1 MPSVLGIARQQTRI
15 FLRKTRED
23 LEMLAINMDDVIN
36 VLNSCKPYL
45 IALGI
50 ALAIA
55 IIVTVACM
63 KLKKPV
69 KKLVRKEAWIAFLMA
84 AVVIINLIC
93 FIPMSSMI
101 SLAMGNGTITEET
114 SNEATALCE
123 DIADEG
129 IVLLKNEDN
138 ILPLTNT
145 QNINVFGWAS
155 TNPCYGGTGSG
166 ALSDAYET
174 TTLLGGL
181 EDAGYK
187 INTELTDFYKA
198 YREDRPEVGMWAQD
212 WTLPEPTAD
221 SYSDELINNA
231 KEFSDTAMVVITRVG
246 GEGAD
251 LPTDVSKVTYTD
263 NSENY
268 KDFEI
273 IEYHGIAVDEA
284 GEHYLQLSQTEKD
297 MLDLVCA
304 NFDNVV
310 VVYNGANTMELGF
323 LNDYKQIKG
332 AIWCPGTGQ
341 SGFESLGAVVAGTVN
356 PSGKTSD
363 TFVYDLTATPTYNN
377 FGNFLYDNMDEFAAT
392 SKNFGTG
399 EEEATIPSFVNYV
412 EGIYVGY
419 RFYETAAVEGLID
432 YDKTVQ
438 FPFGYGL
445 SYTDFEQKM
454 GDVTVADG
462 KVSFDVTVTNNGT
475 AAGKDV
481 VEVYYNPPYT
491 NGGIEKASANLI
503 DFAKTD
509 VLQPGE
515 SQTINVSFS
524 EEDMASYDTYG
535 NGCYVLEAGDYE
547 ISINSDSHNA
557 IASQTVSVADTVVYD
572 ENNARSTDDAA
583 ATNQFAYAEGD
594 VTYLSRADGFA
605 NYATATA
612 APSNFT
618 LADDEKAEFLNNS
631 NYDPNN
637 YNNDS
642 DEMPTTGAKNGM
654 TLADMRGLSYDDE
667 KWDTLLDQL
676 TVSDMDTM
684 IALGGYQTSAASSV
698 GKVMTVDC
706 DGPASINNNFT
717 GTGSIGFPSAVMIA
731 NTWNKDLALSFG
743 ESIGKMADEMEVS
756 GWYAP
761 AMNTHRNAFAGRNFE
776 YYSEDGVLSGKMAA
790 NAVIGAEKYG
800 VYAYIKHFALNDQ
813 ETNRT
818 GMLCTWSN
826 EQAIREI
833 YLKPFEIA
841 VKEGGAKAVM
851 SSFNYIGTQWAGGT
865 YPLQTTVLRDEWGF
879 RGFVLTDYFGV
890 YGYMDS
896 DMGIRGGTDCMLVA
910 YDTETNHVTDTTS
923 ATGVKAM
930 RQASKNIMYTV
941 VNSRAYDPENLKTGL
956 MNWQIIAIVIDII
969 LGVLVIFLEVL
980 TIKKYKKDAAEEP
993 VQTVNETSAE

>member
-1 MPSVLGIARQQTRI
+1 
-15 FLRKTRED
+15 
-23 LEMLAINMDDVIN
+23 MLAINMDDVIN

-268 KDFEI
+268 KDFE
-273 IEYHGIAVDEA
+273 A

-509 VLQPGE
+509 VLEPGE
-515 SQTINVSFS
+515 SQTITVSFS

-547 ISINSDSHNA
+547 ISINADSHNA
-557 IASQTVSVADTVVYD
+557 IESKTVSVADTVVYD

-594 VTYLSRADGFA
+594 ATYLSRADGFA

-612 APSNFT
+612 APTNFT
-618 LADDEKAEFLNNS
+618 LAEDEKADFLNNS
-631 NYDPNN
+631 NYDPAN

-743 ESIGKMADEMEVS
+743 ESIGKMADEMDVS

-776 YYSEDGVLSGKMAA
+776 YYSEDPFLSGTLAA
-790 NAVIGAEKYG
+790 SVTKG
-800 VYAYIKHFALNDQ
+800 VQCHKGCGVTIKHFACNNQ
-813 ETNRT
+813 EDNRMGVDVKISERT
-818 GMLCTWSN
+818 L
-826 EQAIREI
+826 REI
-833 YLKPFEIA
+833 YLRGFEIA
-841 VKEGGAKAVM
+841 VKEGQPTAIM
-851 SSFNYIGTQWAGGT
+851 SSYNLVNGVHAANSKDLCTRIA
-865 YPLQTTVLRDEWGF
+865 RKEWGF
-879 RGFVLTDYFGV
+879 DGV
-890 YGYMDS
+890 IMS
-896 DMGIRGGTDCMLVA
+896 DWNTTVPEDGSVA
-910 YDTETNHVTDTTS
+910 WKCAAAGN
-923 ATGVKAM
+923 
-930 RQASKNIMYTV
+930 
-941 VNSRAYDPENLKTGL
+941 
-956 MNWQIIAIVIDII
+956 DII
-969 LGVLVIFLEVL
+969 MPGNAEDAESIRNAYRNGDLTEEEIRSCAGRILEL
-980 TIKKYKKDAAEEP
+980 ISQLA
-993 VQTVNETSAE
+993 

>member
-1 MPSVLGIARQQTRI
+1 
-15 FLRKTRED
+15 
-23 LEMLAINMDDVIN
+23 MLAINMDDVIN

-268 KDFEI
+268 KDF
-273 IEYHGIAVDEA
+273 EA

-572 ENNARSTDDAA
+572 ENNARSTDDVA

-642 DEMPTTGAKNGM
+642 DEMPATGAKNGM

-743 ESIGKMADEMEVS
+743 ESIGKMADEMDVS

-993 VQTVNETSAE
+993 VQTVNETSAQ

>member
-1 MPSVLGIARQQTRI
+1 
-15 FLRKTRED
+15 
-23 LEMLAINMDDVIN
+23 MLAINMDDVIN

-50 ALAIA
+50 ALALA

-268 KDFEI
+268 KDF
-273 IEYHGIAVDEA
+273 EA

-547 ISINSDSHNA
+547 ISINSDSHNT

-572 ENNARSTDDAA
+572 ENNARSTDDVA
-583 ATNQFAYAEGD
+583 ATNQFAYAQGD

-605 NYATATA
+605 NYAKATA

-618 LADDEKAEFLNNS
+618 LAEDEKAEFLSSS
-631 NYDPNN
+631 NYHPNN
-637 YNNDS
+637 
-642 DEMPTTGAKNGM
+642 
-654 TLADMRGLSYDDE
+654 
-667 KWDTLLDQL
+667 
-676 TVSDMDTM
+676 
-684 IALGGYQTSAASSV
+684 
-698 GKVMTVDC
+698 
-706 DGPASINNNFT
+706 
-717 GTGSIGFPSAVMIA
+717 
-731 NTWNKDLALSFG
+731 
-743 ESIGKMADEMEVS
+743 
-756 GWYAP
+756 
-761 AMNTHRNAFAGRNFE
+761 
-776 YYSEDGVLSGKMAA
+776 
-790 NAVIGAEKYG
+790 
-800 VYAYIKHFALNDQ
+800 
-813 ETNRT
+813 
-818 GMLCTWSN
+818 
-826 EQAIREI
+826 
-833 YLKPFEIA
+833 
-841 VKEGGAKAVM
+841 
-851 SSFNYIGTQWAGGT
+851 
-865 YPLQTTVLRDEWGF
+865 
-879 RGFVLTDYFGV
+879 
-890 YGYMDS
+890 
-896 DMGIRGGTDCMLVA
+896 
-910 YDTETNHVTDTTS
+910 
-923 ATGVKAM
+923 
-930 RQASKNIMYTV
+930 
-941 VNSRAYDPENLKTGL
+941 
-956 MNWQIIAIVIDII
+956 
-969 LGVLVIFLEVL
+969 
-980 TIKKYKKDAAEEP
+980 
-993 VQTVNETSAE
+993 